1 MFQYIL
7 YALVVALRASATA
20 SNTCKLLETQMPGRV
35 SYPISATYNASLATY
50 YSAQE
55 RDIDPACI
63 FRPTSTSE
71 VSKFVQLVTAN
82 RGTRF
87 AVRGGG
93 HTLFS
98 GAANIDGG
106 ITVDMRSMN
115 SVVLSNDHRV
125 AQLGPGGIFSDV
137 YPQLTD
143 YNLTVM
149 GARVPGIGVGGFVT
163 GGGIT
168 FLSRKYGFSCDNIY
182 GYELV
187 LASGKVIY
195 VTEASY
201 PDLWIALKGGS
212 NNFGIITR
220 FDVGTFPSD
229 GMLYRLLQYNYTDSV
244 LNAQAQAFS
253 NFMKPANYDPE
264 AMMGLFLD
272 YTGGV
277 LSVSTAL
284 WYAEPVANPAVYN
297 AFTKIPNTPIV
308 SEIASV
314 ADVVTNFGEIIP
326 AIEGRAF
333 QLTFSFQNPEPSVY
347 MQLFKTWESGIKR
360 LANVKGIFIEFLTQP
375 QPVTNGTNLFNLKP
389 GKTDYVN
396 IDMTATYDDKSDD
409 TLISSVMNNI
419 VNQQRSLL
427 KSHGLLIDFIYLN
440 YADISQNV
448 YQSWGQNSV
457 AKLRTASKKY
467 DPRGVFQ
474 TTVPGGYKIPK

>member
-1 MFQYIL
+1 MFQSIL
-7 YALVVALRASATA
+7 YAVLVALPASAMA
-20 SNTCKLLETQMPGRV
+20 LNICKLLETQMPGLV
-35 SYPISATYNASLATY
+35 SYPISGLYNSSLATY

-55 RDIDPACI
+55 REINPACI
-63 FRPTSTSE
+63 FKPTSTSE
-71 VSKFVQLVTAN
+71 VSKFVQAVTAN

-98 GAANIDGG
+98 GAANIDNG
-106 ITVDMRSMN
+106 ITVDMRSMK
-115 SVVLSNDHRV
+115 SVTLSRDHKV
-125 AQLGPGGIFSDV
+125 AQIGAGSIFSDV
-137 YPQLTD
+137 YPQLTG

-187 LASGKVIY
+187 LASGKIIY
-195 VTEASY
+195 VTENSY
-201 PDLWIALKGGS
+201 PDLWVALKGGS

-220 FDVGTFPSD
+220 FDVATFPSD
-229 GMLYRLLQYNYTDSV
+229 RMLYNLLQYNYTDSV
-244 LNAQAQAFS
+244 LEAQARAFS

-277 LSVSTAL
+277 LSVNNAL
-284 WYAEPVANPAVYN
+284 WYTKPVASPAVYK

-308 SEIASV
+308 SEIVPV
-314 ADVVTNFGEIIP
+314 ADVVTKFGEIIP
-326 AIEGRAF
+326 AIENRAF
-333 QLTFSFQNPEPSVY
+333 QLTFSFQNPEADVY
-347 MQLFKTWESGIKR
+347 MKLFKIWESGIEEITD
-360 LANVKGIFIEFLTQP
+360 VKGLFIEFLTQP
-375 QPVTNGTNLFNLKP
+375 QPVTNGTNMFNLKP

-396 IDMTATYDDKSDD
+396 IDMTATYNDKADDQ
-409 TLISSVMNNI
+409 LIVRVMNKI
-419 VNQQRSLL
+419 VNSQRALL
-427 KSHGLLIDFIYLN
+427 KSNGLLIDFVYLN

-448 YQSWGQNSV
+448 YQSWGGNSV
-457 AKLRTASKKY
+457 AKFRAASKKY

-474 TTVPGGYKIPK
+474 IMVPGGYKIPK